1 LDNGAAEQFA
11 VFTSQAVNGVTLGH
25 DGQRA

>member
-1 LDNGAAEQFA
+1 VNGGAAEQLA
-11 VFTSQAVNGVTLGH
+11 VFTSQAMDGVTLGH